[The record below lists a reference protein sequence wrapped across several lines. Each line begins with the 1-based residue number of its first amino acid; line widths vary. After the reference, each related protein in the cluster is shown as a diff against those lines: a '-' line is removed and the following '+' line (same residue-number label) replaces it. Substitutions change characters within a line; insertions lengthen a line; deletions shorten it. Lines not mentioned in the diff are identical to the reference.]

1 MKKSI
6 ITLMFVLA
14 LAPNAFAGLKD
25 YVAKADDSYAYEIT
39 ETKQVGG
46 NTVYVIS
53 LTSQTWQGLTWKH
66 WLTVFTPAEIKHA
79 DKSLLVIAGGNNTDA
94 GPRFDSSELQTL
106 GMIASQTGTVC
117 AAVSQIPNQP
127 LFDGKEEDAII
138 AYTHEQFVNGEGE
151 DWPLLFP
158 MVKSAVR
165 AMDTIQAVAKEK
177 AGADVQQFMLTGASK
192 RGWTTW
198 LSAAADKRVAAIAPI
213 VIDVLNMG
221 VQMKHQ
227 HTTYG
232 GYSEQV
238 GDYTERDLQSQ
249 MDTEAGKALLAQTDP
264 YSFREEL
271 TLPKLM
277 VIGTNDPYW
286 TIDAANLYFDDL
298 KGEKNLYYQANTEHD
313 VNLPGVATINA
324 FYESMLGNAPFPDI
338 AWEQEAEKQNEIS
351 ATWTGEGK
359 AVLWQATSPNRDF
372 RGSKWTSSP
381 LEGAGKA
388 SANIPQPESGY
399 IAYYIEVQYPSKIG
413 IPFGNCTKVTILPD
427 TFAPEGTRTYE
438 IKAAEAAAAK

>member
-1 MKKSI
+1 MKKSL
-6 ITLMFVLA
+6 ITLMLVVA

-249 MDTEAGKALLAQTDP
+249 MDTEAGKALLADGP
-264 YSFREEL
+264 LF
-271 TLPKLM
+271 
-277 VIGTNDPYW
+277 
-286 TIDAANLYFDDL
+286 
-298 KGEKNLYYQANTEHD
+298 
-313 VNLPGVATINA
+313 
-324 FYESMLGNAPFPDI
+324 FP
-338 AWEQEAEKQNEIS
+338 
-351 ATWTGEGK
+351 
-359 AVLWQATSPNRDF
+359 
-372 RGSKWTSSP
+372 
-381 LEGAGKA
+381 
-388 SANIPQPESGY
+388 
-399 IAYYIEVQYPSKIG
+399 
-413 IPFGNCTKVTILPD
+413 
-427 TFAPEGTRTYE
+427 
-438 IKAAEAAAAK
+438 